1 MATLR
6 IATFNLE
13 NFDEPTSDQEPTLAE
28 RIAVMRPQLL
38 RLRADILC
46 LQEIHGQER
55 TGQPRQLLALET
67 LLEDTPYASFHRVS
81 TRVADNSQVYN
92 ERNLVILSRF
102 PLSDRRQIKE
112 EKFSPLYKLITAQPP
127 ATEPKAIKWERPIL
141 YAKSDVNGK
150 TIHLINLHLKS
161 KIPADIP
168 GQKVDTYTYRS
179 ASAWAEG
186 SFISA
191 MMRLGQAAEVRA
203 LIDEIFDQDA
213 NALIAVTGDFNATS
227 EEVTLQAIQGN
238 VENHNNA
245 ALIQRVIVPCENSV
259 PLSSRY
265 SLIHHGQGE
274 MIDHIL
280 VSRSLLSFYSH
291 TEIHNEILHDES
303 RAFAFDKKFPESDH
317 APIVA
322 TFEI

>member
-13 NFDEPTSDQEPTLAE
+13 NFDETTDIREPSLAE

-38 RLRADILC
+38 RLRADFLC
-46 LQEIHGQER
+46 LQEVHGQELS
-55 TGQPRQLLALET
+55 GQPRQLLALEQ
-67 LLEDTPYASFHRVS
+67 LLEGTPYAAFHRVS
-81 TRVADNSQVYN
+81 TMVLGETDVYN

-112 EKFSPLYKLITAQPP
+112 ERFAPLYKLITAQPP
-127 ATEPKAIKWERPIL
+127 AQEVKAIKWERPIL
-141 YAKSDVNGK
+141 YAKSDIGGR

-168 GQKVDTYTYRS
+168 GQKLDTYTFRS

-186 SFISA
+186 SFIAA
-191 MMRLGQAAEVRA
+191 MMRLGQAVEVRS
-203 LIDEIFDQDA
+203 LVDEIFDQDA
-213 NALIAVTGDFNATS
+213 NALIVVTGDFNATAD
-227 EEVTLQAIQGN
+227 EVPLQAIRGD

-259 PLSSRY
+259 PQSSRY
-265 SLIHHGQGE
+265 SLIHQGKGE

-280 VSRSLLSFYSH
+280 VSRSLLSFYVN

-303 RAFAFDKKFPESDH
+303 TAFAFDKKFPESDH
-317 APIVA
+317 APVVA
-322 TFEI
+322 TFDI

>member
-1 MATLR
+1 VTTLR

-13 NFDEPTSDQEPTLAE
+13 NFDEPTDDREPTLVE

-55 TGQPRQLLALET
+55 AGQPRQLLALEA
-67 LLEDTPYASFHRVS
+67 LLEGTPYADFHRAS
-81 TRVADNSQVYN
+81 TLLKNSPDVYDQ
-92 ERNLVILSRF
+92 RNLVILSRF

-127 ATEPKAIKWERPIL
+127 ATEAKAIRWERPIL
-141 YAKSDVNGK
+141 YAKTEVEGK
-150 TIHLINLHLKS
+150 TLHLINLHLKS

-168 GQKVDTYTYRS
+168 GQKLDAYTFRS

-191 MMRLGQAAEVRA
+191 MMRLGQATEVRS

-213 NALIAVTGDFNATS
+213 NALIVVAGDFNATAD
-227 EEVTLQAIQGN
+227 EVSLQAIRGD
-238 VENHNNA
+238 VENHNNP
-245 ALIQRVIVPCENSV
+245 ALIGRVIVPCEQSV
-259 PLSSRY
+259 PESSRY
-265 SLIHHGQGE
+265 SLIHHGKGE

-280 VSRSLLSFYSH
+280 VSRPLLSLYDH

-303 RAFAFDKKFPESDH
+303 RAFALDKKFPESDH

-322 TFEI
+322 TFEL